1 MNRWE
6 PASGATRRLVLE
18 GALDAAAVASQWDA
32 VVEVLRGSPPQE
44 AVIDM
49 SRVQRCDGAGLAM
62 LAEITRIISS
72 TGGKVSFT
80 GAPAAAQSM
89 IAAMASAPLPPRRPT
104 VGLIEQVG
112 IGVQDSLAGV
122 RQLVEFTGEVVR
134 SAWAALGAP
143 ATVRWKDVLSI
154 AARTGFDAVGVTCLL
169 GFIIGF
175 IIAFQTLPSFQTYGA
190 GDMVAVVIGVA
201 MVRELGPLITGV
213 VLAGRSGSAFAAELG
228 TMTVTN
234 EIDALRTFGLD
245 PVRFLVIPRMLA
257 AMLTT
262 PFLSLFCTFLGLLGG
277 LAVMAPTGMS
287 TDYFVQEVQGAVD
300 ATDLL
305 QGMFKAAVFAMLVS
319 GAGCGSGLA
328 TGAGP
333 GAVGQSATRAVVAG
347 IVLVI
352 LSDGVM
358 GWLFFL
364 MGI

>member
-1 MNRWE
+1 M
-6 PASGATRRLVLE
+6 TKV
-18 GALDAAAVASQWDA
+18 
-32 VVEVLRGSPPQE
+32 
-44 AVIDM
+44 
-49 SRVQRCDGAGLAM
+49 SRVDGAGLAM
-62 LAEITRIISS
+62 LAEISRIIAA
-72 TGGKVSFT
+72 GGGT
-80 GAPAAAQSM
+80 LRLEGAPAEAGRIVDQ
-89 IAAMASAPLPPRRPT
+89 IAASALPPARQP
-104 VGLIEQVG
+104 VGAIEQ
-112 IGVQDSLAGV
+112 IGCGV
-122 RQLVEFTGEVVR
+122 IGAANHLGDLVEFTGAVAISSR
-134 SAWAALGAP
+134 AALRAP
-143 ATVRWKDVLSI
+143 GSVRWRDVLSI
-154 AARTGFDAVGVTCLL
+154 AARTGFDAVAVTCLL

-190 GDMVAVVIGVA
+190 GNMVAVVIGVA

-257 AMLTT
+257 AMVTT
-262 PFLSLFCTFLGLLGG
+262 PLLSLFCTFLGVLGG
-277 LAVMAPTGMS
+277 YAVLAGTGMS
-287 TDYFVQEVQGAVD
+287 GAYFVQEVQSAIGVM
-300 ATDLL
+300 DLL
-305 QGMFKAAVFAMLVS
+305 QGMVKAGVFALLVA
-319 GAGCGSGLA
+319 GAGCASGLQ

-333 GAVGQSATRAVVAG
+333 GAVGESATRAVVAG